1 MGFAPVD
8 CSLWPLERVSIGII
22 ESQQKS
28 VTYQRMWRS
37 IGVGCSINCG
47 RESLNTAQTHTFHHD
62 TIDSSN
68 RCQRLWRWHIF
79 YDNTIAF
86 AICLGKT
93 EKGRRAQYWHRAQL
107 FCMELEKLA
116 IWESHFNMQSV
127 AFFILSWV
135 VFLKW
140 PLASSQRLEN
150 LKTGPSLA

>member
-1 MGFAPVD
+1 VSHNRGCGGA
-8 CSLWPLERVSIGII
+8 SGWLLNQLRSRVI
-22 ESQQKS
+22 EHCTDTHFPPRHYRFLKS
-28 VTYQRMWRS
+28 MSTTLKVAH
-37 IGVGCSINCG
+37 V
-47 RESLNTAQTHTFHHD
+47 
-62 TIDSSN
+62 
-68 RCQRLWRWHIF
+68 F

-140 PLASSQRLEN
+140 PLASSRRL
-150 LKTGPSLA
+150 